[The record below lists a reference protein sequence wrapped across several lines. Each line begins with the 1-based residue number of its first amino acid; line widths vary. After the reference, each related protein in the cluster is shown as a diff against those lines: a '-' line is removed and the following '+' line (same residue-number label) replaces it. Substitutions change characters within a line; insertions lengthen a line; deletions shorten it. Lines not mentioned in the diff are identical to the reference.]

1 MFSRNSLR
9 KPSSRAKAVSLS
21 DPLTGTSNEQAISSL
36 NSMEPAADDTL
47 QHRSHEVLRDLKAT
61 PVSSTSNST
70 ATFGSHTAKSFPSTG
85 LSRSRKTSA
94 PVSRTTEP
102 ATPSRSPRLSESA
115 RSNDRLSTHDEE
127 EEVSLPHDSL
137 GRRMWQHF
145 QAAAE
150 QSDLRDMVA
159 DNATALLVLPVNAHS
174 EEADLEALL
183 NDNALFLEAPVD
195 QDTEVKF
202 TSVSGICGKVD
213 RGSISALGVLP
224 PMEDLMQ
231 VVSES
236 ESPRTTLFDALD
248 DSLVNGPPLQR
259 LRVLKTCKNLL
270 PDGKRVVQMV
280 VTRAPLERRMVVDS
294 AVTTLS
300 TRMYEA
306 IDATYAALLPQ
317 APAKL
322 MDSDRIKVDVE
333 EIMQFAQAIEL
344 REHNSR
350 TTRDTSAARR
360 LLQWIAGSKAA
371 TMPSPQT
378 SAQAVVLSANIDADA
393 ETWQLCMVQFQEHIM
408 AHLDE
413 LEDETS
419 MCGDTES
426 RRKLCA
432 ALLECVEKLVMEA
445 LYPRLFSPSFSDD
458 RAQDEQ
464 FASKVAALNMAGITL
479 THLGLA
485 KSLASNSELLR
496 ICAETGRL
504 LDRIDGPRSP
514 AEKLKLIVDAH
525 RCVVD
530 RMQVLNDRLKR
541 ASQPEE
547 NSQSE
552 LSADSILPLLIFAVV
567 KCNPRRFISNL
578 RFIQRFRT
586 QSLLA
591 SEFDYCMTNT
601 QAVASFVG
609 SVDARKLGLSAQV
622 SSGALERVLPPAL
635 SAMRNL
641 LVNNVVSSVGI
652 DVMQGVAGGGK
663 KVAVNVYDAT
673 LGRLIDSSTQLISK
687 ASSQRMSDRELE
699 GHEQKEPFD
708 KSQVISGVRDVL
720 DSASRQ
726 LSYEIKGHLPRSS
739 PGQQAKPQV
748 IDRFV
753 NAQKDDLKIGDIDQL
768 LASYKELASYISKL

>member
-1 MFSRNSLR
+1 MFSRNPTFR

-21 DPLTGTSNEQAISSL
+21 DPLTSTSNEQAISSL

-61 PVSSTSNST
+61 PVSSASDST
-70 ATFGSHTAKSFPSTG
+70 ATFGRHATKSFPSTG

-102 ATPSRSPRLSESA
+102 ATPSRSPQLSEST
-115 RSNDRLSTHDEE
+115 NDKLATHD

-159 DNATALLVLPVNAHS
+159 DNATALLVLPVNANS

-183 NDNALFLEAPVD
+183 NDNALFLEAPAG
-195 QDTEVKF
+195 QGTEIKF

-259 LRVLKTCKNLL
+259 LRVLKTCRSLL
-270 PDGKRVVQMV
+270 PDGKRIVQMV

-306 IDATYAALLPQ
+306 VDATYAALLPQ
-317 APAKL
+317 APTKL

-371 TMPSPQT
+371 TMPSPQA
-378 SAQAVVLSANIDADA
+378 SAQAAVLSANIDADA
-393 ETWQLCMVQFQEHIM
+393 ETWQLCMVQFQDHIM
-408 AHLDE
+408 VHLDE

-458 RAQDEQ
+458 RVQDEQ
-464 FASKVAALNMAGITL
+464 FASKVAALNMAGVTL
-479 THLGLA
+479 NHLGLP
-485 KSLASNSELLR
+485 KSLANNSELLR

-541 ASQPEE
+541 ASQAEE
-547 NSQSE
+547 NRQSE

-567 KCNPRRFISNL
+567 KCNPKRFISNL

-601 QAVASFVG
+601 QAVASFVA

-652 DVMQGVAGGGK
+652 DVVQGVAGGGK

-687 ASSQRMSDRELE
+687 ASSQRMPDRELE
-699 GHEQKEPFD
+699 GHEGKPFID
-708 KSQVISGVRDVL
+708 DQSQVISGVRDVL

-739 PGQQAKPQV
+739 PGLQAKPQI
-748 IDRFV
+748 IDKFV
-753 NAQKDDLKIGDIDQL
+753 SAQKDDLTIGDIAQL
-768 LASYKELASYISKL
+768 LASYKELANYINKL